1 MKKACFG
8 WQHCQ
13 LLNGLR
19 WLRVW
24 DSSNDREVAAM
35 AEVALV
41 GELSC
46 TKICNSYGSY
56 SKCVTPIWKQQKTE
70 TANSV
75 CTYVVKTVILIFE

>member
-24 DSSNDREVAAM
+24 DSSSDCEVAEM
-35 AEVALV
+35 TKVALV
-41 GELSC
+41 GELNC
-46 TKICNSYGSY
+46 TKICNSYGKY
-56 SKCVTPIWKQQKTE
+56 SKCVAPIWKPRMIQS
-70 TANSV
+70 ANSV
-75 CTYVVKTVILIFE
+75 CTYVVKTGF